1 MRRPNFMPELKEM
14 RPFRYWCQQVLPLVY
29 DDSLG
34 YYELLNKVV
43 DYINNM
49 TKDVASLGESY
60 QKLEEYV
67 NSHLDTQYIKTL
79 VDDELDKMVE
89 DGTFDE
95 IVQSALDSKFNAY
108 AETINGIIAEQNN
121 TIKTRMNA
129 QDNTINTRL
138 NAQDNTIDTR
148 LTAQDD
154 RITAQSTTISGQQ
167 SSINTLN
174 TSVTNLTNTTNTHTQ
189 DISDLDSEVST
200 ISSTLDNQGTDI
212 SSLQTSLS
220 NALNSING
228 NTAAIAGI
236 NNFIT
241 NSVVTLPHLTAS
253 TVGGETAFTKASM
266 VAWLRYVVSHYASE
280 ITSKPFMGKYSS
292 TNTQLF
298 VGFAYSMN
306 DLVDGLPKY
315 SYFITWNNQYTYL
328 FGTYNGVPYFK
339 QSAGFTDKA

>member
-67 NSHLDTQYIKTL
+67 NSHLDTQYIKAL

-108 AETINGIIAEQNN
+108 AETINGIIAEQNA
-121 TIKTRMNA
+121 TI
-129 QDNTINTRL
+129 DSRL
-138 NAQDNTIDTR
+138 NAQDNTITTR

-154 RITAQSTTISGQQ
+154 RITAQNTTISNQQ
-167 SSINTLN
+167 ASINTLN

-189 DISDLDSEVST
+189 DISDLDSDVSDLNT
-200 ISSTLDNQGTDI
+200 TVSGHTSSISAM
-212 SSLQTSLS
+212 QTS
-220 NALNSING
+220 
-228 NTAAIAGI
+228 I
-236 NNFIT
+236 NNINNAINASTFTVPYLKASDIGAT
-241 NSVVTLPHLTAS
+241 NS
-253 TVGGETAFTKASM
+253 FTKENLGKWM
-266 VAWLRYVVSHYASE
+266 KYVVDNYGSQIGNRGIMGVVNLSIAS
-280 ITSKPFMGKYSS
+280 
-292 TNTQLF
+292 F
-298 VGFAYSMN
+298 VTGYIYDCT
-306 DLVDGLPKY
+306 DLVDGLPRY
-315 SYFITWNNQYTYL
+315 SILSCYAFSGNYMYT
-328 FGTYNGVPYFK
+328 FGTNNGVLYLRK
-339 QSAGFTDKA
+339 VAMTTET